1 MADLLKRQGFFNSII
16 LYTGTAL
23 GFVNFAILFQRFLS
37 IEQIGFFALMIAISL
52 LYAQIA
58 SAGISN
64 IILKF
69 FPYYRSDDKKH
80 NGFITLVLIWCSIGF
95 AVLTVLFI
103 IFKDIVIGHY
113 QHQKGSALLVKYY
126 YYIIPISFLTMVF
139 STLESIG
146 GTIFKNVLPS
156 FLREVFLRVFT
167 TISVLL
173 IAFSIADYNDF
184 LLIYLITNVVMVIVL
199 WYNIYAGN
207 DFRFAPISSS
217 LADERKKF
225 IKYGFFTLLSSS
237 SFVLIQ
243 NLDIIMLTGITK
255 DLTLVGIYTTFFSIA
270 VVINLPSKALSRTS
284 LQIISQSWA
293 TNDLA
298 KINKIYYKT
307 SVVQMLIGCLLFTG
321 IIVDRN
327 FVVMLL
333 HKPEYASYFNVFIVV
348 GCAFLIDMTGGI
360 NGYIINV
367 SKYYRL
373 TTFIIGGAVIC
384 CAISNWLLIPQ
395 YGIMGAALAYLIT
408 MFLLNFTYW
417 LFLKIKFN
425 LQPFGT
431 AHVLIILDTV
441 ITFCVGYF
449 IPHSHNMWLDA
460 ITRSVAM
467 GVVYVVIAYFFN
479 ISEDINLVFDKIIKH

>member
-1 MADLLKRQGFFNSII
+1 
-16 LYTGTAL
+16 
-23 GFVNFAILFQRFLS
+23 
-37 IEQIGFFALMIAISL
+37 
-52 LYAQIA
+52 
-58 SAGISN
+58 
-64 IILKF
+64 
-69 FPYYRSDDKKH
+69 
-80 NGFITLVLIWCSIGF
+80 
-95 AVLTVLFI
+95 
-103 IFKDIVIGHY
+103 
-113 QHQKGSALLVKYY
+113 
-126 YYIIPISFLTMVF
+126 
-139 STLESIG
+139 
-146 GTIFKNVLPS
+146 
-156 FLREVFLRVFT
+156 
-167 TISVLL
+167 
-173 IAFSIADYNDF
+173 
-184 LLIYLITNVVMVIVL
+184 MVIIL

-207 DFRFAPISSS
+207 DFGFAPVSGS
-217 LADERKKF
+217 LADQRMKF

-327 FVVMLL
+327 FVVMLYTSSN
-333 HKPEYASYFNVFIVV
+333 YASYFNVFIIV

-384 CAISNWLLIPQ
+384 CAISNWLLIPK
-395 YGIMGAALAYLIT
+395 YGIMGAALAYRQRCSCLTLPI
-408 MFLLNFTYW
+408 
-417 LFLKIKFN
+417 
-425 LQPFGT
+425 
-431 AHVLIILDTV
+431 
-441 ITFCVGYF
+441 GYF
-449 IPHSHNMWLDA
+449 
-460 ITRSVAM
+460 
-467 GVVYVVIAYFFN
+467 
-479 ISEDINLVFDKIIKH
+479 